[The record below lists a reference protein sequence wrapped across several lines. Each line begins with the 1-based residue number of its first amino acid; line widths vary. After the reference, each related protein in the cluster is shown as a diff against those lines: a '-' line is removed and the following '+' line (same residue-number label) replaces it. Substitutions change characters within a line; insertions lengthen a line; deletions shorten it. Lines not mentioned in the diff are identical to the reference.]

1 MAKYRSI
8 IETHNEILKVRPQN
22 KRELISDLNEFIDQ
36 LQTTKN
42 QQIYLATKPFY
53 NDYLRV
59 LWKHVPNRPLKLSDP
74 DWIWNCQEVF
84 SSSVI
89 LLDEAK
95 KLTS

>member
-8 IETHNEILKVRPQN
+8 IETHNEMLKVIPAVHR
-22 KRELISDLNEFIDQ
+22 KLITDLNGFIDQ
-36 LQTTKN
+36 LQKTKKP
-42 QQIYLATKPFY
+42 QIYLEIKSIY

-89 LLDEAK
+89 LLDEDK
-95 KLTS
+95 N

>member
-8 IETHNEILKVRPQN
+8 IETHNEMLKVIPAVHR
-22 KRELISDLNEFIDQ
+22 KLITDLNGFIDQ
-36 LQTTKN
+36 LQKTKKP
-42 QQIYLATKPFY
+42 QIYLETKSIY

-89 LLDEAK
+89 LLDEDK
-95 KLTS
+95 N

>member
-8 IETHNEILKVRPQN
+8 IETHNEMLNVIPTN
-22 KRELISDLNEFIDQ
+22 KRELITDLNKFIDQ
-36 LQTTKN
+36 LKKTKPP
-42 QQIYLATKPFY
+42 QIYLETKSIY

-59 LWKHVPNRPLKLSDP
+59 LWRHVPNRPLKLSDP

-95 KLTS
+95 N

>member
-1 MAKYRSI
+1 MVKYRSI
-8 IETHNEILKVRPQN
+8 IETHNEMLKVIPTN
-22 KRELISDLNEFIDQ
+22 KCELIADLNGFIDQ

-42 QQIYLATKPFY
+42 PQIYLETKQIY
-53 NDYLRV
+53 NNYLRI

-74 DWIWNCQEVF
+74 EWIWNCQEVF

-95 KLTS
+95 N

>member
-1 MAKYRSI
+1 MVKYRSI
-8 IETHNEILKVRPQN
+8 IETHNEMLKAIPQN
-22 KRELISDLNEFIDQ
+22 KRELIADLNNFIDQ

-42 QQIYLATKPFY
+42 PQIYLETKQIY
-53 NDYLRV
+53 NNYLRI

-74 DWIWNCQEVF
+74 EWIWNCQEVF

-95 KLTS
+95 N

>member
-8 IETHNEILKVRPQN
+8 IETHNEMLNVISTD
-22 KRELISDLNEFIDQ
+22 KRELIADLNNFIDQ
-36 LQTTKN
+36 LKKTKPP
-42 QQIYLATKPFY
+42 QIYLETKQIY
-53 NDYLRV
+53 NGYLRV
-59 LWKHVPNRPLKLSDP
+59 LWRHVPNRPLKLSDP

-95 KLTS
+95 N